1 MIDNKPI
8 FQSKTPIAF
17 FLGLA
22 ISLYLLIDCV
32 VKIDF
37 PDSLIYPIIGFVLWF
52 LTISRFSGRLIIYQD
67 KVLIKYS
74 GFWHRN
80 EEISLLD
87 KKQIKIKQSVWN
99 FNSRYDCDIMRGHI
113 FFDTI
118 YLIDKANNLKPIR
131 VNTRIGQLYKAIDII
146 ENQIKNNR

>member
-99 FNSRYDCDIMRGHI
+99 FNSRDR
-113 FFDTI
+113 
-118 YLIDKANNLKPIR
+118 KS
-131 VNTRIGQLYKAIDII
+131 VV
-146 ENQIKNNR
+146 